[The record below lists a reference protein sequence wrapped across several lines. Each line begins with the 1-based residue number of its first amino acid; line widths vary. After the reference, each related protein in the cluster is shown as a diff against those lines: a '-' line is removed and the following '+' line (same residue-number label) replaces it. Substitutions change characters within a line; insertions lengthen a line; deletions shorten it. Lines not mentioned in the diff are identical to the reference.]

1 MSRADI
7 IYLRGVATSEERAA
21 RVTLTQLRAN
31 KIGGDLY
38 RSPLFSSR
46 GFQSSSELVDSSTK
60 SDVTVFTDLIL
71 SINDSF
77 QEEVYSVQ

>member
-1 MSRADI
+1 MSRGRADI

-38 RSPLFSSR
+38 RSPLFSSH
-46 GFQSSSELVDSSTK
+46 GFQSSSELVD
-60 SDVTVFTDLIL
+60 TDLNLYCIKEAL
-71 SINDSF
+71 ALVVLVSF
-77 QEEVYSVQ
+77 SGYVC